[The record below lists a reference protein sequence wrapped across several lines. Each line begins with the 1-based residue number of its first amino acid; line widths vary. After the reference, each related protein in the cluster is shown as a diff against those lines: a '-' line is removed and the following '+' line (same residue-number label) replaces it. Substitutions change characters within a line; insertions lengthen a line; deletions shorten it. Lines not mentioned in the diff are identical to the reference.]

1 MVVGA
6 PGVVGCVYA
15 IQSKAQLRIL
25 CLNISDV
32 EALEGDQHAIEDV
45 ADIKFCKEDFSR
57 CLKTFL
63 M

>member
-15 IQSKAQLRIL
+15 IQSKAQLGIE
-25 CLNISDV
+25 CSNTSDV
-32 EALEGDQHAIEDV
+32 EALEGDQHVIEDV

-57 CLKTFL
+57 C
-63 M
+63 